1 MPTALITGAGGGL
14 GSAIAAALAPSHTL
28 LLAGRPS
35 KRLDDVARRLG
46 AGTVAL
52 DLADTQDIQAL
63 AAHSDIVDALDVLVH
78 NAGVA
83 FPDLFVES
91 RIHDWR
97 TTFEVNVIG
106 PVALTHALLPALRRA
121 KGQVIF
127 VNSGAGLNVLAGMAS
142 YSASKFALRAFAD
155 SLRAEEPTLRVTSV
169 HPGRVATAMQRQL
182 IEFEGGKY
190 DPKHFLRPE
199 TVARAIADIVAT
211 PPDGH
216 VHQIVIRQR

>member
-14 GSAIAAALAPSHTL
+14 GSAIAAALAPTHTL

-35 KRLDDVARRLG
+35 KRLDDVAARLG
-46 AGTVAL
+46 GSVVAL
-52 DLADTQDIQAL
+52 DLADTSTLPDIP
-63 AAHSDIVDALDVLVH
+63 DALDVLVH

-91 RIHDWR
+91 RINDWR

-169 HPGRVATAMQRQL
+169 HPGRVATAMQCQL